1 VPSVQLK
8 PTRLPGFTAIEP
20 TVHRDERGFFVESYR
35 EEVLAD
41 AGLVTEWVQDNHAR
55 STRGVLRG
63 MHFSVD
69 PGQVKLVRCAR
80 GRVLD
85 VAVDIR
91 RGSPTFGRWDAVEL
105 DDETGRQAYVPLGF
119 AHGYFVLSD
128 VADVVYK
135 CSAYYDP
142 TRERGIRFDDP
153 AVGIDWPAGDRIVSA
168 RDTNAPLLAD
178 VAGDLPFTFGG

>member
-1 VPSVQLK
+1 MLTP
-8 PTRLPGFTAIEP
+8 PPRLPGFTVIEP

-35 EEVLAD
+35 QEVLAE

-55 STRGVLRG
+55 SSRGVLRG

-91 RGSPTFGRWDAVEL
+91 EDSPTFGRWVGITLSAENF
-105 DDETGRQAYVPLGF
+105 RQFYVPPGF
-119 AHGYFVLSD
+119 AHGFCVTTE
-128 VADVVYK
+128 VAQVEYK
-135 CSAYYDP
+135 CTDLYDP
-142 TRERGIRFDDP
+142 EGEGGIAWNDPELAIPWPVEAPILSRRDETHPTLRQKYRRGP
-153 AVGIDWPAGDRIVSA
+153 TGPGIVLD
-168 RDTNAPLLAD
+168 
-178 VAGDLPFTFGG
+178 